1 MRSTDE
7 RSDRTPRI
15 VFGIAAALL
24 VLLAWRAPVWEARLS
39 APQFPDGLSLT
50 ASASGVT
57 GDIVEINGLNHYVG
71 MQAFSNEDAPE
82 MVLWTPTILLA
93 MVLVILGTVLPR
105 PGWFGRL
112 ARIGLWLIPLGALLD
127 VQWRLYQYG
136 HEIEPDAPIRLDPFV
151 PLVVGPT
158 KVLNFTTWAFPG
170 LAVLALL
177 LAAFLVSFGPG
188 LVRRSVSWWTHRP
201 VYLND
206 EEYEA
211 YLREGGRS
219 A

>member
-71 MQAFSNEDAPE
+71 MQAFSNDDAPE

-93 MVLVILGTVLPR
+93 LVLVVLGTVLQR
-105 PGWFGRL
+105 PGGFGRL

-151 PLVVGPT
+151 PLVIGPT

-188 LVRRSVSWWTHRP
+188 LVRRSVEWWTHRP

>member
-1 MRSTDE
+1 MRSANE
-7 RSDRTPRI
+7 RSERTPRI

-50 ASASGVT
+50 ASASGVS

-71 MQAFSNEDAPE
+71 MQAFSNDDAPE
-82 MVLWTPTILLA
+82 MVLWAPTILLA
-93 MVLVILGTVLPR
+93 LLLVVLGTVLPR
-105 PGWFGRL
+105 PGSFGRL

-151 PLVVGPT
+151 PLVIGPT

-188 LVRRSVSWWTHRP
+188 LVRRSVEWWTHRP